1 MRGSV
6 TKETL
11 VTNILLKLVGFD
23 TTANERRSLLN
34 QRGFIFMAIDLNNK
48 VVLITGASSGFGE
61 DAARLFAKEGC
72 KVVLAARRLERL
84 QSLAEDIQNEG
95 GEALAIPVDVNEP
108 AEIAVM
114 VETTLDLY
122 GKIDI
127 LFNNAGFGSMNW
139 FENLKPERSIETV
152 VRVNLIGTM
161 LVTRAVIP
169 HMLKRY
175 EGHIINMG
183 SVASL
188 ISPPLLTAYA
198 ASKYGVRAFTDAL
211 RREVAPFGIK
221 VSGIYPGPAA
231 TEFGKQLEKT
241 RSRETINNFID
252 VRMTSEYVASRVV
265 DVAKRPRRSLVIP
278 WWFRVITMFDTLFPV
293 LVDWILYWFSKRNH
307 DLD

>member
-1 MRGSV
+1 MS
-6 TKETL
+6 
-11 VTNILLKLVGFD
+11 
-23 TTANERRSLLN
+23 RSI
-34 QRGFIFMAIDLNNK
+34 QGK

-95 GEALAIPVDVNEP
+95 GEALAIPVDINEP

-175 EGHIINMG
+175 QGHIINMG

-188 ISPPLLTAYA
+188 ISPPLLTVYS

-252 VRMTSEYVASRVV
+252 VRMTSQYVASRVV

-278 WWFRVITMFDTLFPV
+278 WWFRVVTMFDTLFPV
-293 LVDWILYWFSKRNH
+293 LVDWILYWFSKKNH